1 MARPCSGVSAKESRQ
16 PVNNT
21 EFILSACVESELG
34 AIWARIATD
43 NPDAATRFIE
53 LARETF
59 VALAREPGSGRLW
72 KFRNPRLQEVRS
84 RHISGL
90 DNYLVFYHPV
100 PGGIKVLHVYHG
112 ARDIEMLKPARRY
125 YPMVAK
131 IHQTP
136 ARPPRA
142 TRKQIYPEIESD
154 IEPNNITVESLL
166 AGGVE
171 NYAAPLAQ
179 RFEG

>member
-1 MARPCSGVSAKESRQ
+1 MAWSCSGVFAKESRQ
-16 PVNNT
+16 PVNKT
-21 EFILSACVESELG
+21 EFILSACVELELG

-72 KFRNPRLQEVRS
+72 KFRNSRLQDVRS

-90 DNYLVFYHPV
+90 DNYLVFYRPV

-112 ARDIEMLKPARRY
+112 ARDIEMLKPARQY
-125 YPMVAK
+125 YPVVAK
-131 IHQTP
+131 MRQTL
-136 ARPPRA
+136 ARPAGA
-142 TRKQIYPEIESD
+142 TREQKYPEIERDSV
-154 IEPNNITVESLL
+154 TVESLL
-166 AGGVE
+166 PGGLE
-171 NYAAPLAQ
+171 SYSAPIAH
-179 RFEG
+179 RYEG

>member
-1 MARPCSGVSAKESRQ
+1 MARPCSGVSAKKSRQ
-16 PVNNT
+16 PVYKT
-21 EFILSACVESELG
+21 EFILSACVELELG

-59 VALAREPGSGRLW
+59 VALARAPGSGRLW
-72 KFRNPRLQEVRS
+72 KFRNSRLQEVRS

-90 DNYLVFYHPV
+90 DNYLVFYRPV

-112 ARDIEMLKPARRY
+112 ARDIEMLKPARPYRVLAE
-125 YPMVAK
+125 M
-131 IHQTP
+131 HQTP
-136 ARPPRA
+136 ARPVAA
-142 TRKQIYPEIESD
+142 TRKQIYLEIDLEIEPD
-154 IEPNNITVESLL
+154 NLTVESLL
-166 AGGVE
+166 PGGLE
-171 NYAAPLAQ
+171 NYSVPIAQ

>member
-1 MARPCSGVSAKESRQ
+1 MARPCFGVSAKESRQ

-21 EFILSACVESELG
+21 EFILSACVELELG

-59 VALAREPGSGRLW
+59 VALARAPGSGRLW
-72 KFRNPRLQEVRS
+72 KFSNSRLQDVRS

-90 DNYLVFYHPV
+90 ENYLVFYHSV

-112 ARDIEMLKPARRY
+112 ARDIEMLKSARP
-125 YPMVAK
+125 YPIVAK
-131 IHQTP
+131 MHRTP
-136 ARPPRA
+136 ARPARA
-142 TRKQIYPEIESD
+142 TREQKYPEL
-154 IEPNNITVESLL
+154 EPDNVPVESLL
-166 AGGVE
+166 PGGLE
-171 NYAAPLAQ
+171 NYSAPIAH
-179 RFEG
+179 RYEG

>member
-1 MARPCSGVSAKESRQ
+1 MARPYSGVSAKESRQ
-16 PVNNT
+16 PVNKT
-21 EFILSACVESELG
+21 KFILSACVELELG

-59 VALAREPGSGRLW
+59 VALARAPGSGRLW

-112 ARDIEMLKPARRY
+112 ARDIEMLKPARPYR
-125 YPMVAK
+125 VLAK
-131 IHQTP
+131 MQQTP
-136 ARPPRA
+136 ARPAGA
-142 TRKQIYPEIESD
+142 TREEIYPKVEPD
-154 IEPNNITVESLL
+154 IEPDNITVESLL
-166 AGGVE
+166 PGGLE
-171 NYAAPLAQ
+171 SYSAPIAH
-179 RFEG
+179 RYEG

>member
-1 MARPCSGVSAKESRQ
+1 MARSCSGVSAKESRQ
-16 PVNNT
+16 PVNKT
-21 EFILSACVESELG
+21 EFILSACVELELG

-72 KFRNPRLQEVRS
+72 KFRNPRLRDVRS

-90 DNYLVFYHPV
+90 DNYLVFYRPV

-112 ARDIEMLKPARRY
+112 ARDIEMLKPARQ
-125 YPMVAK
+125 YPVVAEM
-131 IHQTP
+131 HQTP
-136 ARPPRA
+136 ARSAGA
-142 TRKQIYPEIESD
+142 TREEIYPEVEPD
-154 IEPNNITVESLL
+154 IEPDNFTVESLL
-166 AGGVE
+166 PGGLE
-171 NYAAPLAQ
+171 NYSAPAA
-179 RFEG
+179 RRYEG